1 MHLETRYQ
9 HCSLMSC
16 SMGLF
21 MSLKRCGRR
30 RFRAHVAC
38 MLLGVRIRYGFELLR
53 LGALLLVKSKEV

>member
-1 MHLETRYQ
+1 
-9 HCSLMSC
+9 
-16 SMGLF
+16 MGLF

-30 RFRAHVAC
+30 RFRAPVAC